1 MDNIEKNIFKQ
12 MEEEF
17 EKIEKNTIENTRVIE
32 KLEKNMISYEKRIQS
47 DSKRYQELI
56 NQLRR

>member
-1 MDNIEKNIFKQ
+1 

>member
-12 MEEEF
+12 MEEEL

-47 DSKRYQELI
+47 DSKRYQEFI

>member
-1 MDNIEKNIFKQ
+1 MDNVEKNIFKQ